1 MHFRIIINYY
11 LIIFLNKKK
20 KKKKKKNYKLLK
32 FINIYTL
39 KIFINLVLIKTNIIN
54 FFIHI
59 LKKENNINLFKN
71 DYSRI

>member
-11 LIIFLNKKK
+11 LIIFLNK